1 MTWPGY
7 PAGRACDGRN
17 EADFFAEVFNL
28 PLPTPF
34 LELKNDSESLLGVNF
49 GRGGGS
55 ITYAFGYTTL
65 DTQVDQLETLFEKN
79 VLTKSHLSN
88 SVTLINTGVNDYSSR
103 NINESFQVSP
113 YSDELKSLVANVV
126 DGISFNIMRLH
137 GFGMNNFV
145 VANLPNMPC
154 SPFITAQSNFSACS
168 DNSTIIAEN
177 SIHNELLIK
186 RMDLLKNQLGVR
198 ILILDQTKAFDH
210 VFHNGGDFGFTETL
224 KPCCYNKDPLD
235 SSQHC
240 GSTDSGGHRTYTL
253 CEDPSK
259 YLIFDGIHPTQAGWK
274 VIFNLY
280 KYDTRFTIGAL
291 NIYEWINTYEL

>member
-1 MTWPGY
+1 M
-7 PAGRACDGRN
+7 
-17 EADFFAEVFNL
+17 FFVIINYVQL
-28 PLPTPF
+28 
-34 LELKNDSESLLGVNF
+34 LKAISLLKCFKLLNSL
-49 GRGGGS
+49 S
-55 ITYAFGYTTL
+55 IICLL
-65 DTQVDQLETLFEKN
+65 DLK
-79 VLTKSHLSN
+79 
-88 SVTLINTGVNDYSSR
+88 
-103 NINESFQVSP
+103 VSP

-210 VFHNGGDFGFTETL
+210 VFHNGGDFGKLLRYHF
-224 KPCCYNKDPLD
+224 
-235 SSQHC
+235 
-240 GSTDSGGHRTYTL
+240 
-253 CEDPSK
+253 
-259 YLIFDGIHPTQAGWK
+259 IFF
-274 VIFNLY
+274 IFQ
-280 KYDTRFTIGAL
+280 K
-291 NIYEWINTYEL
+291 